1 MFRYLYSLLR
11 QNDVL
16 VFVLNFHILRKK
28 KETININHKT
38 ETKIDNHMID
48 SLENHTVK
56 KKFKNIPLCLCGMTS
71 KYVSPKNLSF
81 FARYEIQ
88 VNVLVV

>member
-56 KKFKNIPLCLCGMTS
+56 KKIQKH
-71 KYVSPKNLSF
+71 SF
-81 FARYEIQ
+81 MFMWYDIKIRFTKKFIIFCS
-88 VNVLVV
+88 L